1 MLAFHHHWQ
10 GPSKLASPF
19 SKTVFSSYEYHSI
32 LLQCL
37 VHRVGFHHS
46 TFAASSHDNL
56 LFDFCNLFLILC
68 ILTYMSISR
77 GLSLYFHLVSTSASS
92 RHTTAGAPLTDPR
105 VMQLTRPDPRLKQGT
120 PPTTPLTQVHLQPA
134 PCTLCSSSHSN
145 CSWLEDSQF
154 HPQVCYLMSHA
165 SCHSLEAETVNHHLS

>member
-1 MLAFHHHWQ
+1 MLAFLHHWQ

-19 SKTVFSSYEYHSI
+19 SKTVFSSYKYRSI

-46 TFAASSHDNL
+46 TFAAYSHDNL
-56 LFDFCNLFLILC
+56 LFDSCNLFLILC

-77 GLSLYFHLVSTSASS
+77 GLSLYSHLVSTSASS

-105 VMQLTRPDPRLKQGT
+105 VMQLFRPDPRLKQGT
-120 PPTTPLTQVHLQPA
+120 PPTTPLTLVHPHNYDRGMQRIL
-134 PCTLCSSSHSN
+134 LKLHSQA
-145 CSWLEDSQF
+145 CF
-154 HPQVCYLMSHA
+154 TM
-165 SCHSLEAETVNHHLS
+165 T